1 MYAGAQLRFRSETS
15 TYKNDSERSKEMQS
29 PPIWSNRLNYVLA
42 GLMLLVLAAELG
54 FFARRQSQTI
64 DEADHIHAGYRYW
77 QCGDFGVNPEHP
89 PFAKLVDT
97 LPLVFDRPKN
107 PGPPCAS
114 YDTGMASDF
123 AHGHDFL
130 YSNDARKILAET
142 RFFAASFTFLLAVF
156 VFVAARRMF
165 GEGPAL
171 LALLLLVFEP
181 TVLAHGAEVTTDLP
195 VTCWFFGAVY
205 AFYRY
210 VDNSTTLRLILSGLA
225 TGLALVTKHSAAALL
240 LVLVLLSVADI
251 WVRHDSPSADSS
263 GGSVKWMPLLVR
275 RAAALAVI
283 VSIATAILWAFYLF
297 RFPARPAGHQMSDT
311 LTTYIQDAI
320 RYGGL
325 HSVLLSQVIPRLVHV
340 LPESYLYGLAHVT
353 IASSGGQT
361 FLLGHLYSTG
371 QWFYFPIAF
380 VIKSTLAFLLLLLLT
395 FVAGP
400 YLWGEKKRET
410 LFLTVPAVVFFGLS
424 LTSQLNIGVRHI
436 LPIYPF
442 LIVLAAGATWW
453 LASRKRAWMYAM
465 VALAAFHCGSS
476 LMAFPNYL
484 SYSNEIW
491 GGPQETY
498 RYLSASNVDIGGGHI
513 DERNY
518 LARNRITDCWIAAF
532 GSANLDYYGIPC
544 KSFPGGSAFASKR
557 FAVVPSP
564 VEGTLLISTSQLSG
578 ISWGPPEL
586 NPYGPLWHV
595 KPVTNL
601 GGHTLIFQGRFDLPL
616 LSASSHSTEAQILAS
631 QGRLDEALAEAR
643 AAVEMA
649 PQRMQAHLTLAQV
662 LTRANQFPQARVEYS
677 EAIRLAEIGETGY
690 YRIPIYTAR
699 KGLTALASAH

>member
-1 MYAGAQLRFRSETS
+1 
-15 TYKNDSERSKEMQS
+15 MQS
-29 PPIWSNRLNYVLA
+29 RQIWGNRLNYVLA
-42 GLMLLVLAAELG
+42 GLLLLVLAAELG
-54 FFARRQSQTI
+54 SFARRQSQTI

-114 YDTGMASDF
+114 YDTGASSDF

-130 YSNDARKILAET
+130 YSNDAGRILAET
-142 RFFAASFTFLLAVF
+142 RFFAASFTFLLAMF
-156 VFVAARRMF
+156 VFVAARKMF

-210 VDNSTTLRLILSGLA
+210 TDNPTALRLILSGLA
-225 TGLALVTKHSAAALL
+225 TGLALATKHSAA
-240 LVLVLLSVADI
+240 VLVFVLILLAVADI
-251 WVRHDSPSADSS
+251 WVPRRDSASADPS
-263 GGSVKWMPLLVR
+263 GLSVKWIRLLVR
-275 RAAALAVI
+275 RAAAPAVI
-283 VSIATAILWAFYLF
+283 VSMATAILWGFYQF
-297 RFPARPAGHQMSDT
+297 RYSARPVGREMSDSI
-311 LTTYIQDAI
+311 TTYIQDAI
-320 RYGGL
+320 RYGGV
-325 HSVLLSQVIPRLVHV
+325 HTVLLSQVIPRLVHV

-353 IASSGGQT
+353 IASSGGPT

-371 QWFYFPIAF
+371 RWFYFPIAF
-380 VIKSTLAFLLLLLLT
+380 VIKSTLAFLFMLVLT
-395 FVAGP
+395 FVATP

-410 LFLTVPAVVFFGLS
+410 LFLTVPAAMFFGLS
-424 LTSQLNIGVRHI
+424 LTSRLNIGIRHI

-442 LIVLAAGATWW
+442 LIVLAAGAAWR
-453 LASRKRAWMYAM
+453 LAARKRIWMYAI
-465 VALAAFHCGSS
+465 VALTAFHCASS

-491 GGPQETY
+491 GGPQKTY

-513 DERNY
+513 DEKNY

-532 GSANLDYYGIPC
+532 GSADLDYNGIPC
-544 KSFPGGSAFASKR
+544 KSFPGVSAFVSNR

-578 ISWGPPEL
+578 MSWGPPEL
-586 NPYGPLWHV
+586 NAYGPLWHE
-595 KPVTNL
+595 KPVANL

-616 LSASSHSTEAQILAS
+616 LSASSHSSQAQILAS
-631 QGRLDEALAEAR
+631 QGHLEEALAEAH

-649 PQRMQAHLTLAQV
+649 PERMQAHLTLAQI
-662 LTRANQFPQARVEYS
+662 LIRAKQFPQARVEYS
-677 EAIRLAEIGETGY
+677 EAIRLAEMGDARY
-690 YRIPIYTAR
+690 YRIPILAAR
-699 KGLTALASAH
+699 KGLAALDSAH